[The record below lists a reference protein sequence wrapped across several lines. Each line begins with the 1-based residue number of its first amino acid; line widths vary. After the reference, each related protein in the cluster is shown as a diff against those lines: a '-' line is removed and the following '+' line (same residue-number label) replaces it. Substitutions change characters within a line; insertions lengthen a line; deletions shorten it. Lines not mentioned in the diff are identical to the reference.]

1 MRSQLHKN
9 ETGWAVRRICMKMVE
24 KWGKS
29 LFESQRNETRW
40 HRGGSS
46 FFLSDFSTKFQKKK
60 QNTHQK
66 KKTTES
72 EEDPGRRLT
81 CQSGQRKKEKNLKQ
95 KIKENKMT
103 RRVDVLNW
111 TLPVSS
117 SSFLLLLLL
126 LLLLQRRTTEQE
138 TGGSCSFSDDA
149 GHLDDKRATTHTHTH
164 THTHTYTHTNS
175 EDRLRVAQPPTLGVP
190 FKQSASRGGY
200 GGGAVGTWFWLF
212 LKKKTK

>member
-1 MRSQLHKN
+1 
-9 ETGWAVRRICMKMVE
+9 
-24 KWGKS
+24 
-29 LFESQRNETRW
+29 
-40 HRGGSS
+40 
-46 FFLSDFSTKFQKKK
+46 
-60 QNTHQK
+60 
-66 KKTTES
+66 
-72 EEDPGRRLT
+72 
-81 CQSGQRKKEKNLKQ
+81 
-95 KIKENKMT
+95 MT

-212 LKKKTK
+212 LKKKNEIAKRKKINETTQESSRKSSDGSCLRKSICPFKCRFRPWHV